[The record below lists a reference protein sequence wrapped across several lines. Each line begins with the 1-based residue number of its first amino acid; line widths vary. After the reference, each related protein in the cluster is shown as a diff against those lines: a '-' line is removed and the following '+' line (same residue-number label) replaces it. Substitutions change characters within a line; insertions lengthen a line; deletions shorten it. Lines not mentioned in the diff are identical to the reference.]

1 MGFIKYVFSSGTIGQ
16 DIKEFVALKRSI
28 KRADRMLDEFYDAIS
43 YTCGVSEEKQQ
54 IVGKCVVSKMEVADL
69 VNEVGEG
76 VSYLSTRYCK
86 SFVDGCHCKVMTC
99 ANLSKNHRY
108 NDAVVYRSSL
118 LEQKH
123 KFWKKKF
130 ANVK

>member
-1 MGFIKYVFSSGTIGQ
+1 MGIARYLFCGGTIGQ
-16 DIKEFVALKRSI
+16 DIKEFAALKRSI
-28 KRADRMLDEFYDAIS
+28 KRADRMVDEFYDAIC
-43 YTCGVSEEKQQ
+43 YTCDVSEEKHT
-54 IVGKCVVSKMEVADL
+54 ITSKCVVSKMEVAYL

-123 KFWKKKF
+123 KFWKEKF